1 MTDYLGNGANRYGIK
16 PPTISNY
23 LAARDAAKAK
33 PSGSFVDR
41 LAHDAHGAFTTGI
54 EHPVSWAFDKLLRP
68 MYGSEQYID
77 TALIKRKG
85 LGAGLHAFK
94 EGFYNGK
101 QISGSQLLQD
111 AGALKGHRIL
121 RGIAG
126 LGIDVAADPLTYLT
140 GGTEAIAKT
149 AEHAALLRSAKVALE
164 TDHTKL
170 AGKEAKLAAN
180 GLQFAADHLK
190 LGGKGYSVRAA
201 LAAKKAEVLNRTA
214 KGAKLRDVDTAQLS
228 ALGSSALKEHR
239 AIEKFAPKYSAKI
252 PFTNLEQQITPT
264 HILGQRVV
272 PALPKLAN
280 VANRGGVIGSLA
292 KHWQNMFIT
301 PEGESA
307 ASHQLAISERHIAE
321 SNAAQNIKKYG
332 QMLTDRVPGLHKMSE
347 DDQLAALHPF
357 EVPDK
362 GVKAIVPKGN
372 GFVINEAYV
381 QKLIHTGRLTPGQAK
396 FVRAYHAVGQD
407 MAKKDAEWGV
417 HYDQMGKQGRIYVP
431 HQFKLDT
438 QGLDAPTFAQVN
450 KLTEAGFQKKAATS
464 KMSLK
469 QLKDSLAAG
478 DFPDLTHIETNP
490 LHAIAIRAMVGA
502 RKRASTAVVDALA
515 PHLGASERLVDEA
528 KLSSLTAKKNPLLDA
543 LAEKEGLHATAMAN
557 AHRAEQE
564 FLAQHERNFTDLAA
578 QQEAKIR
585 SVKYGKVTRAKP
597 AILRNA
603 QAKLEKLQGQH
614 ASETAAIAKG
624 EFKPLQDH
632 IGQHLDEA
640 QAHAEDIKHLNTEI
654 KKISAAQK
662 TAIKGSRN
670 PAYRDMSPV
679 PGLKDKFGHPV
690 ALPRDVAHAIG
701 RYKQIATGEDSA
713 IKDLMTGYRKL
724 LANWK
729 IAVTSVNPGYRI
741 RYSLANY
748 VAMWV
753 KGMGAHQV
761 ATYSLKA
768 ANIIKKAS
776 EGDAESQR
784 ILNEAEQRGALFG
797 IFKGDVNTAGASL
810 AHRGDT
816 AKALLR
822 TGHPIASAVKG
833 AQNFTIYFDN
843 LDHLSFYLWNRE
855 AKGLTADAAAQQVK
869 EALFDYTDLTPFE
882 QRTMKSIA
890 PFYTWMRKNIP
901 FQLKQMVE
909 NPGRQA
915 MYAKAGIESQ
925 QASGGDKG
933 SIVPG
938 YIANN
943 LAFKV
948 PFGNNNY
955 YTTSAGVTDLR
966 AFEGKSG
973 LEEKTIGSLNPLF
986 KVPMELIANR
996 NTFTGQPISDP
1007 TTHAYAPT
1015 STAGKDLIQLLHA
1028 FHVPGTET
1036 GTTSRVGPGGKHI
1049 YGPGVN
1055 PYAAYLEGQVPW
1067 ANYLLINGPGSLKRR
1082 TRGIPPETSQ
1092 LGGIQLTHVDPR
1104 TQKEIASINLQ
1115 NQVKS
1120 QIAKL
1125 RDNRV
1130 IPPAKPPKNKKQ
1142 QLIDQVLFNNL
1153 GAK

>member
-1 MTDYLGNGANRYGIK
+1 MSDFLGSGTNRFGIK

-23 LAARDAAKAK
+23 LAAKDAKNAK

-41 LAHDAHGAFTTGI
+41 LGKDAHSAFTTGI

-77 TALIKRKG
+77 TALIKRQG
-85 LGAGLHAFK
+85 LGAGLHAAK
-94 EGFYNGK
+94 EGFWNGK
-101 QISGSQLLQD
+101 QISGSKLLSD
-111 AGALKGHRIL
+111 AGALKGHGIL
-121 RGIAG
+121 RSIAG

-140 GGTEAIAKT
+140 GGTTAIAKS
-149 AEHAALLRSAKVALE
+149 AEHAALLKSADVALN
-164 TDHTKL
+164 TDHTLL
-170 AGKEAKLAAN
+170 AGKNAKAAAE
-180 GLQFAADHLK
+180 GLKFAADHLK
-190 LGGKGYSVRAA
+190 MGGKGYSVRSA
-201 LAAKKAEVLNRTA
+201 LAAKKAEVLTKVA
-214 KGAKLRDVDTAQLS
+214 KGAKLSDKETAQLS

-239 AIEKFAPKYSAKI
+239 AIEKFAPHYSVKI
-252 PFTNLEQQITPT
+252 PFTGAEAQVTPT
-264 HILGQRVV
+264 EVLGHRIV
-272 PALPKLAN
+272 PALPKLSNIAN
-280 VANRGGVIGSLA
+280 KSGVIGSLA

-301 PEGESA
+301 PAGDTA

-321 SNAAQNIKKYG
+321 SDSAQSIKRYG
-332 QMLTDRVPGLHKMSE
+332 KLLTDRVPGLNKMSE
-347 DDQLAALHPF
+347 DQQLAALHPF

-362 GVKAIVPKGN
+362 GFKAVVPKGK
-372 GFVINEAYV
+372 GFVLNPAYV
-381 QKLIHTGRLTPGQAK
+381 QKLIHEGRLTPGEAK
-396 FVRAYHAVGQD
+396 FVHAYHAVGQD
-407 MAKKDAEWGV
+407 MAKRDAEWGV

-438 QGLDAPTFAQVN
+438 QGVDMPTFAQVN
-450 KLTEAGFQKKAATS
+450 KLTEAGFQKKAETS

-469 QLKDSLAAG
+469 QLKEGLAAG

-490 LHAIAIRAMVGA
+490 LHAIATRAMVGA

-515 PHLGASERLVDEA
+515 GHLGASERLVDA
-528 KLSSLTAKKNPLLDA
+528 GKLSSIVGKKNPLLDA
-543 LAEKEGLHATAMAN
+543 LAEKEDLHTTAMAN
-557 AHRAEQE
+557 AHKAEQT
-564 FLAQHERNFTDLAA
+564 FLANHEKDFVDRAA

-585 SVKYGKVTRAKP
+585 SVKFGKVTRAKP

-603 QAKLEKLQGQH
+603 QIKLEKMQAQH

-632 IGQHLDEA
+632 LGQHLDEA
-640 QAHAEDIKHLNTEI
+640 QAHAEDMKHLNTEI
-654 KKISAAQK
+654 KKLSAAQK
-662 TAIKGSRN
+662 QVLKGTRN
-670 PAYRDMSPV
+670 PAYKNMSPIS
-679 PGLKDKFGHPV
+679 GLKDQYGHNV
-690 ALPRDVAHAIG
+690 ALPREIAHSIG
-701 RYKQIATGEDSA
+701 RFKQIANGEDSA
-713 IKDLMTGYRKL
+713 IRDLMGGYRKL

-761 ATYSLKA
+761 GTYSLKA
-768 ANIIKKAS
+768 ASIIKKAA
-776 EGDAESQR
+776 EGDSNAQR

-797 IFKGDVNTAGASL
+797 VFKGDVNTAGASL

-822 TGHPIASAVKG
+822 TGHPIAGAVKG

-855 AKGLTADAAAQQVK
+855 AKHMTADAAAQQVK

-915 MYAKAGIESQ
+915 TYAKAGIESQ
-925 QASGGDKG
+925 QAAGGDKG

-948 PFGNNNY
+948 PFGKNNY

-973 LEEKTIGSLNPLF
+973 LEEKTIGSLNPIF
-986 KVPMELIANR
+986 KTPMELIANR

-1007 TTHAYAPT
+1007 TTHAYAPV
-1015 STAGKDLIQLLHA
+1015 SNAGRDLIQLLHA

-1049 YGPGVN
+1049 YGPGAN

-1067 ANYLLINGPGSLKRR
+1067 ANYLLVNGPGSLKRT

-1130 IPPAKPPKNKKQ
+1130 IPPAKAPKNKKQ
-1142 QLIDQVLFNNL
+1142 QLIDQMLFKHL
-1153 GAK
+1153 GVK